1 MIVVE
6 VHDHLEAV
14 VPELVVEQPV
24 GGLDG
29 GDDGHQ
35 VEGLT
40 EGKAEL
46 VAAVLVAVVN
56 ELVGNFLGL
65 TKLPSL
71 GLVVLLLSSSSA
83 SILLLLLSV
92 SILLTL
98 TGSTTAISDLDP
110 VLIPVLLPAGEDVT
124 YQLIF
129 EVFLPN
135 RVRQFAEEEEEGQ
148 EVGQPEVVGGDRAIV
163 LRDIVLVHETSSGSI

>member
-6 VHDHLEAV
+6 VHDHLETV

-29 GDDGHQ
+29 GDDSHQ
-35 VEGLT
+35 VEGLP

-46 VAAVLVAVVN
+46 VAVVLVTIVD
-56 ELVGNFLGL
+56 ELVGNFLSL
-65 TKLPSL
+65 AKLPSL
-71 GLVVLLLSSSSA
+71 GLVILLFSSSS
-83 SILLLLLSV
+83 STPILLLLLSV
-92 SILLTL
+92 PILLTL
-98 TGSTTAISDLDP
+98 TSSTRSDLDP

-124 YQLIF
+124 DQLILK
-129 EVFLPN
+129 VFLPN

-148 EVGQPEVVGGDRAIV
+148 EVGQPEVVGGDGAIV
-163 LRDIVLVHETSSGSI
+163 L

>member
-29 GDDGHQ
+29 GDDSHQ
-35 VEGLT
+35 VEGLP

-46 VAAVLVAVVN
+46 VAVVLVTIVD
-56 ELVGNFLGL
+56 ELVGNFLSL
-65 TKLPSL
+65 AKLPSL
-71 GLVVLLLSSSSA
+71 GLVVLLLSSSSPTP
-83 SILLLLLSV
+83 ILLLFLSA

-98 TGSTTAISDLDP
+98 TSSTRSDLDP
-110 VLIPVLLPAGEDVT
+110 VLIPVLLPAGKDVT
-124 YQLIF
+124 DQLILK
-129 EVFLPN
+129 VFLPN

-148 EVGQPEVVGGDRAIV
+148 EVGQPEVVGGDGAIV
-163 LRDIVLVHETSSGSI
+163 L

>member
-1 MIVVE
+1 
-6 VHDHLEAV
+6 
-14 VPELVVEQPV
+14 V

-35 VEGLT
+35 VEGLP

-46 VAAVLVAVVN
+46 VAIVLVAVVN

-71 GLVVLLLSSSSA
+71 GLVVLLLSSSSSSSV
-83 SILLLLLSV
+83 SILLLLLSA

-98 TGSTTAISDLDP
+98 TGSTTARSDLDP
-110 VLIPVLLPAGEDVT
+110 VLIPVLLPAGEDVIGP
-124 YQLIF
+124 LS
-129 EVFLPN
+129 L
-135 RVRQFAEEEEEGQ
+135 
-148 EVGQPEVVGGDRAIV
+148 
-163 LRDIVLVHETSSGSI
+163 ETLS

>member
-29 GDDGHQ
+29 GDDSHQ
-35 VEGLT
+35 VEGLP

-46 VAAVLVAVVN
+46 VAVVLVTIVD
-56 ELVGNFLGL
+56 ELVGNFLSL
-65 TKLPSL
+65 AKLPSL
-71 GLVVLLLSSSSA
+71 GLVVLLFSSSS
-83 SILLLLLSV
+83 STPILLLLLSAP
-92 SILLTL
+92 ILLTL
-98 TGSTTAISDLDP
+98 TSSAATRSDLDP

-124 YQLIF
+124 DQLILK
-129 EVFLPN
+129 VFLPN

-148 EVGQPEVVGGDRAIV
+148 EVGQPEVVGGDGAIV
-163 LRDIVLVHETSSGSI
+163 L

>member
-29 GDDGHQ
+29 GDDSHQ
-35 VEGLT
+35 VEGLP

-46 VAAVLVAVVN
+46 VAVVLVTIVD
-56 ELVGNFLGL
+56 ELVGNFLSL
-65 TKLPSL
+65 AKLPSL
-71 GLVVLLLSSSSA
+71 GLVVLLLSSSSPTP
-83 SILLLLLSV
+83 ILLLFLSA

-98 TGSTTAISDLDP
+98 TSSTRSDLDP

-124 YQLIF
+124 DQLILK
-129 EVFLPN
+129 VFLPN

-148 EVGQPEVVGGDRAIV
+148 EVGQPEVVGGDGAIV
-163 LRDIVLVHETSSGSI
+163 L

>member
-29 GDDGHQ
+29 GDDSHQ
-35 VEGLT
+35 VEGLP

-46 VAAVLVAVVN
+46 VAVVLVTVVN
-56 ELVGNFLGL
+56 ELIGNFLGL
-65 TKLPSL
+65 AQLPSL
-71 GLVVLLLSSSSA
+71 GLVVLLLSSSSTP
-83 SILLLLLSV
+83 ILLLLLSTP
-92 SILLTL
+92 ILLTL
-98 TGSTTAISDLDP
+98 TSSTRSDLDP

-124 YQLIF
+124 DQLILK
-129 EVFLPN
+129 VFLPN

-148 EVGQPEVVGGDRAIV
+148 EVGQPEVVGGDGAIV
-163 LRDIVLVHETSSGSI
+163 L

>member
-29 GDDGHQ
+29 GDDSHQ
-35 VEGLT
+35 VEGFP

-46 VAAVLVAVVN
+46 VAVVLVTIVD
-56 ELVGNFLGL
+56 ELVGNFLSL
-65 TKLPSL
+65 AKLPSL
-71 GLVVLLLSSSSA
+71 GLVVLLLSSSSPTP
-83 SILLLLLSV
+83 ILLLFLSA

-98 TGSTTAISDLDP
+98 TSSTRSDLDP
-110 VLIPVLLPAGEDVT
+110 VLIPVLLSAGKDVT
-124 YQLIF
+124 DQLILK
-129 EVFLPN
+129 VFLPN

-148 EVGQPEVVGGDRAIV
+148 EVGQPEVIGGDGAIV
-163 LRDIVLVHETSSGSI
+163 L

>member
-14 VPELVVEQPV
+14 IPELVVEQPV

-29 GDDGHQ
+29 GDDSHQ
-35 VEGLT
+35 VEGLP

-46 VAAVLVAVVN
+46 VAVVLVTIVD
-56 ELVGNFLGL
+56 ELVGNFLSL
-65 TKLPSL
+65 AKLPSL
-71 GLVVLLLSSSSA
+71 GLVVLLFSSSS
-83 SILLLLLSV
+83 STPILLLLLSV
-92 SILLTL
+92 PILLTL
-98 TGSTTAISDLDP
+98 TSSTRSDLDP

-124 YQLIF
+124 DQLILK
-129 EVFLPN
+129 VFLPN

-148 EVGQPEVVGGDRAIV
+148 EVGQPEVVGGDGAIV
-163 LRDIVLVHETSSGSI
+163 L

>member
-29 GDDGHQ
+29 GDDSHQ
-35 VEGLT
+35 VEGLP

-46 VAAVLVAVVN
+46 VAVVLVTIVN
-56 ELVGNFLGL
+56 ELVCNFLSL
-65 TKLPSL
+65 AKLPSL
-71 GLVVLLLSSSSA
+71 GLIVLLLSSSSP
-83 SILLLLLSV
+83 STPILLLLLSTP
-92 SILLTL
+92 ILLTL
-98 TGSTTAISDLDP
+98 TSSSATRSDLDP

-124 YQLIF
+124 DQLILK
-129 EVFLPN
+129 VFLPN

-148 EVGQPEVVGGDRAIV
+148 EVGQPEVVGGDGAIV
-163 LRDIVLVHETSSGSI
+163 L

>member
-65 TKLPSL
+65 SKLPSL
-71 GLVVLLLSSSSA
+71 GLVVLLFSSSSA
-83 SILLLLLSV
+83 SILLLLLSA

-98 TGSTTAISDLDP
+98 TGSTTARSDLDP

-124 YQLIF
+124 DQLILK
-129 EVFLPN
+129 VFLPN

-163 LRDIVLVHETSSGSI
+163 LRDVVLVHETSSGGI

>member
-14 VPELVVEQPV
+14 IPELVVEQPV

-29 GDDGHQ
+29 GDDSHQ
-35 VEGLT
+35 VEGLP

-46 VAAVLVAVVN
+46 VAVVLVTVMN
-56 ELVGNFLGL
+56 ELVGNFLSL
-65 TKLPSL
+65 AKLPSL
-71 GLVVLLLSSSSA
+71 GLVVLLFSSSSIP
-83 SILLLLLSV
+83 ILLLLLSV

-98 TGSTTAISDLDP
+98 TSSAATRSNLDP

-124 YQLIF
+124 DQLILK
-129 EVFLPN
+129 VFLPN

-148 EVGQPEVVGGDRAIV
+148 EVGQPEVVGGDGAIV
-163 LRDIVLVHETSSGSI
+163 L